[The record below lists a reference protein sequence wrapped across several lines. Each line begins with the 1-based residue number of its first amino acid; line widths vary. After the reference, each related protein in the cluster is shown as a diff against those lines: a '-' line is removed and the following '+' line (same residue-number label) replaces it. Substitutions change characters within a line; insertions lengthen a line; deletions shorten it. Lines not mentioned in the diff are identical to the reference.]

1 MMRCATPNV
10 PLADF
15 RIRIYRSILPLA
27 GLIGCLASMPAAG
40 QYVAWP
46 AFGPESGLLRL
57 DGLTDALPDFVGPID
72 GSAELTIFT
81 EGNHYPVLLPLVLE
95 RFPAWCR
102 STRSCRADAGKILVV
117 TLPQPM
123 IVNMLVKG
131 GIRLGNAVIPVGR
144 DQHVFPDFVMAGPE
158 PLRQLAAAGVIERQ
172 ATVFARHRGLGLL
185 LKRDLAG
192 VSDAASFSAGVARV
206 VLASESEPGAR
217 NQYRATLESLLG
229 HEATA
234 DVFAHEIGTFVG
246 RLGIQ
251 HRDVPY
257 AVLNEIADG
266 GIIFSHLAAFYAQR
280 YPDRLRHVAVPAAE
294 PFGQEIAV
302 ARTIRERGPLPAAF
316 EQFFVDVARTAY
328 PEGGFTAAKDF
339 RYGATLNLIDQ

>member
-1 MMRCATPNV
+1 MVEPGAVMLV
-10 PLADF
+10 DF

-27 GLIGCLASMPAAG
+27 GLICCLVSMPAAA
-40 QYVAWP
+40 QHVAWP
-46 AFGPESGLLRL
+46 IFGQERGLLQL

-95 RFPAWCR
+95 RFPAWCQ
-102 STRSCRADAGKILVV
+102 STGSCRADPAKILVV

-123 IVNMLVKG
+123 VVDMLTKG

-144 DQHVFPDFVMAGPE
+144 DRRVFPDLVMAGAQ
-158 PLRQLAAAGVIERQ
+158 PLRQLAASGVLENK

-185 LKRDLAG
+185 LKRDLAD
-192 VSDAASFSAGVARV
+192 VTDVASFRAHVARV

-229 HEATA
+229 PEAAA
-234 DVFAHEIGTFVG
+234 DVFTHEVNAFPG

-257 AVLNEIADG
+257 AVLNDIADG
-266 GIIFSHLAAFYAQR
+266 GIIFGHLAAFYGQR
-280 YPDRLRHVAVPAAE
+280 YPDRLRAVAVPAAE

-302 ARTIRERGPLPAAF
+302 APTIRERGPLSAAF
-316 EQFFVDVARTAY
+316 EQFFLETARTAY
-328 PEGGFTAAKDF
+328 PDGGFTAVKHF
-339 RYGATLNLIDQ
+339 RYGATLNLLDR